1 MHLYIWFGLAF
12 LVGLLGRNTLFG
24 LWGNFLLSVLFSP
37 LIPLAIYVVVS
48 MDRRIQRRANPAA
61 R

>member
-24 LWGNFLLSVLFSP
+24 FWGNFLLSVLFSP